1 MKQERYH
8 AAAVGRS
15 KAGSLGHPT
24 TPIHIHCIAR
34 LVGDDDDYQDGDNDD
49 HYSHDDHD
57 TMLGPL
63 LGHPNLPP
71 STGGDGDGGDAGGS
85 HNESVMM
92 IESSQFGFIVSIVS
106 PYKINFITI

>member
-34 LVGDDDDYQDGDNDD
+34 LVGDDDDDYQDGDN
-49 HYSHDDHD
+49 
-57 TMLGPL
+57 GNPL
-63 LGHPNLPP
+63 YCLPQLNY
-71 STGGDGDGGDAGGS
+71 
-85 HNESVMM
+85 HNQGR
-92 IESSQFGFIVSIVS
+92 QF
-106 PYKINFITI
+106 

>member
-8 AAAVGRS
+8 AAPVGRS

-34 LVGDDDDYQDGDNDD
+34 LVGDDDDDQDGDNDD

-71 STGGDGDGGDAGGS
+71 STAS
-85 HNESVMM
+85 HTGVVDSPTQLVC
-92 IESSQFGFIVSIVS
+92 IWIFICYVNGQI
-106 PYKINFITI
+106 

>member
-15 KAGSLGHPT
+15 KAGSLGHPA

-34 LVGDDDDYQDGDNDD
+34 LVGDDDDDDQDGDNDD

-63 LGHPNLPP
+63 LGHPNLP
-71 STGGDGDGGDAGGS
+71 SSTASHTGGDDDGGD
-85 HNESVMM
+85 VMW
-92 IESSQFGFIVSIVS
+92 
-106 PYKINFITI
+106 

>member
-34 LVGDDDDYQDGDNDD
+34 LVGDDDDGDQDDD
-49 HYSHDDHD
+49 LDGVEDDAD
-57 TMLGPL
+57 ADDVV
-63 LGHPNLPP
+63 
-71 STGGDGDGGDAGGS
+71 STDDEYIILKS
-85 HNESVMM
+85 
-92 IESSQFGFIVSIVS
+92 
-106 PYKINFITI
+106 

>member
-34 LVGDDDDYQDGDNDD
+34 LVGDDDDDYQDGDN
-49 HYSHDDHD
+49 DDHD

-63 LGHPNLPP
+63 LGHPNLP
-71 STGGDGDGGDAGGS
+71 SSTASHTGGDDDGGD
-85 HNESVMM
+85 VMW
-92 IESSQFGFIVSIVS
+92 
-106 PYKINFITI
+106 

>member
-8 AAAVGRS
+8 AVAVGRS

-34 LVGDDDDYQDGDNDD
+34 LDGDNDD

-57 TMLGPL
+57 TRLGPL

-71 STGGDGDGGDAGGS
+71 STASHTGGDDDVGGS
-85 HNESVMM
+85 DNESVMM
-92 IESSQFGFIVSIVS
+92 IKLSQFGFIVSIVS
-106 PYKINFITI
+106 PYKINFKTI